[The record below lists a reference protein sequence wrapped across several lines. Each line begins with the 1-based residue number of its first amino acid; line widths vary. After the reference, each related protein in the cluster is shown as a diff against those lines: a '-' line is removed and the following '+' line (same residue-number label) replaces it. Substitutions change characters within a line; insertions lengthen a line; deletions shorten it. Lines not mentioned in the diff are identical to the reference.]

1 MQIESTPCSSRLGA
15 AGGLEFASIAG
26 MKAAP
31 SPALPSSPRM
41 PRRTWRST
49 TTECRSCSMILNS
62 MTGYWM
68 RFTPDQAAAMTKPYA
83 GGIEAWEVGPVVGNV
98 RNNRP
103 DLMDRVRLLYA
114 CNVRFASEVGHWCS
128 PKASQGRHW
137 NKLPG
142 EVRGP
147 LLGAFRGPLAWRAA
161 CGASAQDIT
170 VHHGSAIDRPARS
183 ES

>member
-1 MQIESTPCSSRLGA
+1 
-15 AGGLEFASIAG
+15 
-26 MKAAP
+26 
-31 SPALPSSPRM
+31 
-41 PRRTWRST
+41 
-49 TTECRSCSMILNS
+49 MILNS

-128 PKASQGRHW
+128 PKASQGRRW

-142 EVRGP
+142 EVRGHCSVRSADHSHGEP
-147 LLGAFRGPLAWRAA
+147 HAVQAPKTLPSIMVRRLTGQRAPNPN
-161 CGASAQDIT
+161 AQRQAD
-170 VHHGSAIDRPARS
+170 
-183 ES
+183 